1 MNNAPVDKGTTP
13 VVCSTTGR
21 SGSINSIPPEFTI
34 VIPNLVVGT
43 NFYVEER
50 RDNIPEGYE
59 FVKEELTA
67 ETYDPS
73 SLIGASAT
81 SELINRVLAR
91 DETDHQEFDPD
102 TVGQIKDGKD
112 AESHVYNRKPAVIIT
127 VEKEWDPAPPDGTT
141 VTVELHRYAKITKGS
156 ISVTL
161 YDNNEAPIEG
171 AVFVLYKDGTAT
183 ETEVA
188 TTVNGIAIVSGLE
201 AGTYKLVQIS
211 TPSGYSMEG
220 HTTETGTL
228 TVIDKATSP
237 QTLNEVLTNTAL
249 VTAGKVT
256 LTVTDSGAGS
266 GTAGALISGATFTLY
281 KDGAVYN
288 TGYTSDA
295 EGRVVVG
302 NLAAGEYYFVQTG
315 TAADYNLPN
324 VTRTENFTVLEQ
336 PGVSQIFTQS
346 MTNSLKG
353 KGIVSLT
360 LKKDSGEA
368 ISDASFQLKSGNTV
382 LETAST
388 GSDGTLSFSTE
399 LYEGTYTVHQVN
411 TGSAGDDYAVA
422 ADQTVTIQANSE
434 TSQQIP
440 LTFENEESAGNVT
453 IKLWRKGGTGPWNWN
468 LVQTCTRLKAGQQ
481 YIFEAELD
489 SGLYPGNVWFYSDA
503 SDHENSDSINQS
515 SLRDLNPSNLSN
527 NNTKYTFTFTPQ
539 QNDTTYSLVLVSGW
553 AYGNIKTMRM
563 VSTPSEAN
571 ASTVPMRSNTSFRIL
586 STPMLREAVGGQVI
600 THTNALPA
608 SAPEGYAEDSSFEAI
623 SVELNAAGNWRHTF
637 DIQDKYDA
645 DGNPYYYY
653 IVETACS
660 DGDYWIDS
668 YTGGTD
674 GLLNDVG
681 TLKVKN
687 IKEKNGSIQVKKS
700 FSGVNAL
707 PEGFQI
713 TNSYNEDVVFT
724 VDNASGSGTEA
735 DPYVWTIPDI
745 PDGTTVS
752 FTESGATV
760 SGYSLTVTSSGIV
773 EANSTVSAIAE
784 AGATIEASLIN
795 TYEPKTPNVTIK
807 KVDKGDLSDAN
818 PVLLKG
824 AAFTLSKYESDSYQ
838 SKDLEWG
845 TQGSE
850 TLSDDKKPD
859 GTYTLNGI
867 FSFEGLSVGYYKI
880 EEINFPDGYVKI
892 SSNPTFM
899 IEANES
905 NELTITLI
913 DNPNSLLQL
922 VNGEMTIKFG
932 NTPGVALPNTGG
944 SGIGLFT
951 LIGGILSGTA
961 GAILTLTSCRRRKKQ
976 YT

>member
-1 MNNAPVDKGTTP
+1 M
-13 VVCSTTGR
+13 
-21 SGSINSIPPEFTI
+21 
-34 VIPNLVVGT
+34 
-43 NFYVEER
+43 
-50 RDNIPEGYE
+50 
-59 FVKEELTA
+59 
-67 ETYDPS
+67 
-73 SLIGASAT
+73 
-81 SELINRVLAR
+81 
-91 DETDHQEFDPD
+91 
-102 TVGQIKDGKD
+102 
-112 AESHVYNRKPAVIIT
+112 YNRKPAVIIT

-188 TTVNGIAIVSGLE
+188 TNVNGIAIVSGLE

-220 HTTETGTL
+220 HTTETRTL
-228 TVIDKATSP
+228 TVVGEATTS
-237 QTLNEVLTNTAL
+237 QTLNEQLTNTAL
-249 VTAGKVT
+249 LTAGKAT
-256 LTVTDSGAGS
+256 LTATDSGAGS
-266 GTAGALISGATFTLY
+266 GTAGAPISGATFTLY

-353 KGIVSLT
+353 KGTVSLM
-360 LKKDSGEA
+360 LIKEDGSA
-368 ISDASFQLKSGNTV
+368 ISAATFQLKSGNTV
-382 LETAST
+382 LDTATT
-388 GSDGTLSFSTE
+388 GTDGTLSFSTE

-411 TGSAGDDYAVA
+411 TGSAGDDYATAV
-422 ADQTVTIQANSE
+422 DQNVTIEANSV
-434 TSQQIP
+434 TTQQKS
-440 LTFENEESAGNVT
+440 LSFVNEEASGNVT
-453 IKLWRKGGTGPWNWN
+453 ITMYKGDYSQHNQAVITPSITG
-468 LVQTCTRLKAGQQ
+468 LKAGIE
-481 YIFEAELD
+481 YTFRIGEMPTNNVDNGDTIGYTTSFVPGKA
-489 SGLYPGNVWFYSDA
+489 PGNVTA
-503 SDHENSDSINQS
+503 IPKS
-515 SLRDLNPSNLSN
+515 SWIRSG
-527 NNTKYTFTFTPQ
+527 NTYYYDIKYTPQ
-539 QNDTTYSLVLVSGW
+539 QNDTTYVFGIVSLWGLKDAGITFTLVDGSSLL
-553 AYGNIKTMRM
+553 ASPLSYATSPRSARLF
-563 VSTPSEAN
+563 STSALRT
-571 ASTVPMRSNTSFRIL
+571 TVT
-586 STPMLREAVGGQVI
+586 AQHV
-600 THTNALPA
+600 THTNASPA
-608 SAPEGYAEDSSFEAI
+608 AAPEGYATDTTFVESYTLTAED
-623 SVELNAAGNWRHTF
+623 NWKHTF

-760 SGYSLTVTSSGIV
+760 NGYSLTVTSSGIV
-773 EANSTVSAIAE
+773 VADLTVSATAE
-784 AGATIEASLIN
+784 AGKTVEASLVN
-795 TYEPKTPNVTIK
+795 TYVPITTDVTIK
-807 KVDKGDLSDAN
+807 KVDKDDLSDAN

-932 NTPGVALPNTGG
+932 NTPGVALPQTGG

-951 LIGGILSGTA
+951 LIGGILSATA
-961 GAILTLTSCRRRKKQ
+961 GAILTLTSHRRRKEQ